1 MKITGQQIADGVN
14 AWVADELK
22 NGPGREYDLG
32 KFLFT
37 VGSGTIGF
45 LLVAIKVVKSPT
57 AWTFWLTL
65 CFLSLVVAIVISAIM
80 VQPKK
85 WSIEGDTDLF
95 DKRAEIVKRTVY
107 LARLWFAA
115 WIVGLGAGVWSVFH

>member
-37 VGSGTIGF
+37 IGSGTIGF
-45 LLVAIKVVKSPT
+45 VLVAAKVTKSSAELT
-57 AWTFWLTL
+57 NWLSL
-65 CFLSLVVAIVISAIM
+65 SFLSLVVAVIISAIM

-85 WSIEGDTDLF
+85 WHIEGDTDLF
-95 DKRAEIVKRTVY
+95 DKHAEIIKRTVFF
-107 LARLWFAA
+107 ARLWFAA